1 MFFILSKILYV
12 LVAPLT
18 WIVLALI
25 VALFSKNVR
34 RKRIALITATTL
46 LLLFTNPFL
55 SNEAWLLWEHPPK
68 PVASLPQYDAAII
81 FTGLTNQD
89 KTPHDRIY
97 TNKGADRVLHTVQ
110 LYKMGKCNKI
120 IVSGGMGSLRDKFET
135 EAASLKRILLF
146 AGVPDSAI
154 ILEERARNTYENA
167 QFTKQ
172 LLIQHPELKK
182 LVLVTSA
189 FHMRR
194 SAACMKKASVTADT
208 FPADFYT
215 SDRTFTLDRMIVPNE
230 YTLFMWQKLLH
241 EITGYLTYKLMGYC

>member
-18 WIVLALI
+18 WIVLALLI
-25 VALFSKNVR
+25 ALFSKKVR
-34 RKRIALITATTL
+34 RKRIALIVTASL

-68 PVASLPQYDAAII
+68 SIASLPTYDAAII

-110 LYKMGKCNKI
+110 LYKLGKCNKI

-135 EAASLKRILLF
+135 EATSLKRILLN

-154 ILEERARNTYENA
+154 LLEERARNTHENA
-167 QFTKQ
+167 KFTKE
-172 LLIQHPELKK
+172 LLMLHPELKK
-182 LVLVTSA
+182 VLLVTSA

-194 SAACMKKASVTADT
+194 SDGCMKKAGVVADT

-215 SDRTFTLDRMIVPNE
+215 TDRLWTFDRLIVPNE
-230 YTLFMWQKLLH
+230 WNLYMWQKLLH
-241 EITGYLTYKLMGYC
+241 EITGYVTYKLMGYC